1 MFIYIIL
8 LLSITLNVL
17 LAWFARKVQTEYIL
31 FIRDNLEALSQMHN
45 EFNEHPQ
52 MHNEFNEHLEVVNNM
67 EMYFGDQTLVGL
79 LEHSKFVKEQTA
91 EFLLVLQGLDEEAEE
106 E

>member
-1 MFIYIIL
+1 MLIYIIL
-8 LLSITLNVL
+8 LLSIALNVL
-17 LAWFARKVQTEYIL
+17 LVWYVRKVQTEYIL
-31 FIRDNLEALSQMHN
+31 FIRDNLEALTDMHS
-45 EFNEHPQ
+45 
-52 MHNEFNEHLEVVNNM
+52 EFNEHLELVNNM

>member
-17 LAWFARKVQTEYIL
+17 LVWFARKVQTEYIL
-31 FIRDNLEALSQMHN
+31 FIRDNLEALS
-45 EFNEHPQ
+45 Q

>member
-1 MFIYIIL
+1 MFIIVTL
-8 LLSITLNVL
+8 CLSIALNVL
-17 LAWFARKVQTEYIL
+17 LIWFVRKIQTDYIL
-31 FIRDNLEALSQMHN
+31 FIRDNIEGLVQMH
-45 EFNEHPQ
+45 E
-52 MHNEFNEHLEVVNNM
+52 EFNEHLDVVNNM

-79 LEHSKFVKEQTA
+79 LEHSKFVKAQTA

>member
-8 LLSITLNVL
+8 LLSIALNVL

-45 EFNEHPQ
+45 EFNEH
-52 MHNEFNEHLEVVNNM
+52 LEVVNNM

-79 LEHSKFVKEQTA
+79 LEHSKFVKDQTA

>member
-1 MFIYIIL
+1 ML
-8 LLSITLNVL
+8 LI
-17 LAWFARKVQTEYIL
+17 WFVRKIQTDYIL
-31 FIRDNLEALSQMHN
+31 FIRDNIEGLVQMH
-45 EFNEHPQ
+45 Q
-52 MHNEFNEHLEVVNNM
+52 EFNEHLDLVNNM

>member
-1 MFIYIIL
+1 MLIYIIL
-8 LLSITLNVL
+8 LLSIALNVL
-17 LAWFARKVQTEYIL
+17 LVWYVRKVQTEYIL
-31 FIRDNLEALSQMHN
+31 FVRDNLEALIEMQS
-45 EFNEHPQ
+45 
-52 MHNEFNEHLEVVNNM
+52 EFNEHLEVVNNM

-91 EFLLVLQGLDEEAEE
+91 EFLLVLQDLEEAEE

>member
-1 MFIYIIL
+1 MLIYIIL
-8 LLSITLNVL
+8 LLSIALNVL
-17 LAWFARKVQTEYIL
+17 LVWYVRKVQTEYIL
-31 FIRDNLEALSQMHN
+31 FIIDNLEALTDMHS
-45 EFNEHPQ
+45 
-52 MHNEFNEHLEVVNNM
+52 EFNEHLEVVNNM

>member
-1 MFIYIIL
+1 MKHWWYVRRFRQLYF
-8 LLSITLNVL
+8 V
-17 LAWFARKVQTEYIL
+17 V
-31 FIRDNLEALSQMHN
+31 RDNLEALMEMQS
-45 EFNEHPQ
+45 
-52 MHNEFNEHLEVVNNM
+52 EFNEHLEAVNNM

-91 EFLLVLQGLDEEAEE
+91 EFLLVLQDLEEAEE

>member
-8 LLSITLNVL
+8 LLSIALNVL
-17 LAWFARKVQTEYIL
+17 LAWFTRKVQTEYIL

-45 EFNEHPQ
+45 D
-52 MHNEFNEHLEVVNNM
+52 FNEHLEVVNNM

-79 LEHSKFVKEQTA
+79 LEHSKFVKEQTV
-91 EFLLVLQGLDEEAEE
+91 EFLSILQDLDEEEAEE
-106 E
+106 

>member
-17 LAWFARKVQTEYIL
+17 LAWFTRKVQTEYIL
-31 FIRDNLEALSQMHN
+31 FIRDNLEALS
-45 EFNEHPQ
+45 Q

-79 LEHSKFVKEQTA
+79 LEHSKFVKDQTA

>member
-1 MFIYIIL
+1 MLIYIIL
-8 LLSITLNVL
+8 LLSIALNVL
-17 LAWFARKVQTEYIL
+17 LVWYVRKIQTEYIL
-31 FIRDNLEALSQMHN
+31 FVRDNLEALIEMQS
-45 EFNEHPQ
+45 
-52 MHNEFNEHLEVVNNM
+52 EFNEHLEVVNNM

-91 EFLLVLQGLDEEAEE
+91 EFLLVLQDLEEAEE

>member
-1 MFIYIIL
+1 MLIYIIL
-8 LLSITLNVL
+8 LLSIALNVL
-17 LAWFARKVQTEYIL
+17 LVWYVRKVQTEYIL
-31 FIRDNLEALSQMHN
+31 FIRDNLEALTDMHS
-45 EFNEHPQ
+45 
-52 MHNEFNEHLEVVNNM
+52 EFNEHLEVVNNM

-91 EFLLVLQGLDEEAEE
+91 EFLLVLQDLEEAEE

>member
-1 MFIYIIL
+1 MLIYIIL
-8 LLSITLNVL
+8 LLSIALNVL
-17 LAWFARKVQTEYIL
+17 LVWYVRKVQTEYIL
-31 FIRDNLEALSQMHN
+31 FIRDNLEALTDMHS
-45 EFNEHPQ
+45 
-52 MHNEFNEHLEVVNNM
+52 EFNEHLDVVNNM

>member
-8 LLSITLNVL
+8 LLSIALNVL

-45 EFNEHPQ
+45 EFNEH
-52 MHNEFNEHLEVVNNM
+52 LEVVNNM

-79 LEHSKFVKEQTA
+79 LEHSKFVKDQTA
-91 EFLLVLQGLDEEAEE
+91 EFLLVLQGLDEDAEE

>member
-1 MFIYIIL
+1 MLIYFIL
-8 LLSITLNVL
+8 LLSVALNVL
-17 LAWFARKVQTEYIL
+17 LVWYVRKVQSEYIL
-31 FIRDNLEALSQMHN
+31 FIRDNLEALTDMHT
-45 EFNEHPQ
+45 
-52 MHNEFNEHLEVVNNM
+52 EFNEHLEVVNNM